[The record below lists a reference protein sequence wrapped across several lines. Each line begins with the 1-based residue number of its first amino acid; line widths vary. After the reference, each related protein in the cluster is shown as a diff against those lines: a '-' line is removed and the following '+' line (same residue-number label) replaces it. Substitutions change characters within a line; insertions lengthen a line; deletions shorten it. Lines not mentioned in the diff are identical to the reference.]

1 METPPRVLVVV
12 ATYNEIENLPRLVA
26 AIHNALPQAD
36 LLVVD
41 DHSPDGTGRWCD
53 TAARDNPRLACLHRS
68 GKLGLGSATVAGFEH
83 ALARDYDVVCT
94 LDADFSHD
102 PAVLPQLVAA
112 LDDADV
118 AIGSRY
124 VPGGTIE
131 GWPLRR
137 RVASRV
143 MNSLSRWVL
152 RLPARDTSG
161 AFRAYRCA
169 KLREIDLHD
178 ISSQGY
184 AYLEEIVWLLAR
196 RGATFAEVP
205 ITFRE
210 RELGE
215 SKISINELG
224 GKLRML
230 SRLAVRR

>member
-41 DHSPDGTGRWCD
+41 DHSPDGT
-53 TAARDNPRLACLHRS
+53 
-68 GKLGLGSATVAGFEH
+68 ATVAGFEH